1 MAEEKKMCF
10 CSKCK
15 KLMKEDNFYSYK
27 DGTKTELCKPCFTM
41 HIDNFNPDTFL
52 WALEKLDVPYV
63 PAEWNVLRDRAYAKD
78 PMKVN
83 GMSVLGKYLSKMKLK
98 QWREYGWADSEK
110 LQAASA
116 EKEAEK
122 AAELEAEK
130 ERIQQAYD
138 DGKITDAE
146 YKTYMDS
153 QSLHDNGEIEKAV
166 LRDVITGRA
175 IEAGLYDP
183 TGQSSSDTV
192 LLDENDLPD
201 FAASLTKED
210 KVYLA
215 LKWGRTYSAEEWVS
229 LEQNYKDMC
238 KDFDITD
245 QDTKNTLL
253 LLCKIN
259 LKENQLIDQGDFDG
273 ASKLARM
280 YDSTRKS
287 AKFTAAQN
295 KEKQE
300 DFVSSVGELIKYC
313 EKEGGRIPR
322 FQIDYNYDII
332 DKEEKD
338 MKEYLRNLFN
348 SDPSIPRQIEDYLK
362 AKTLAEERRARKT
375 EVEPLDEQDHFD
387 YDNHQEQLRES
398 GETNES
404 E

>member
-41 HIDNFNPDTFL
+41 HIDNFDPDTFL

-78 PMKVN
+78 PSKVN

-98 QWREYGWADSEK
+98 QWKEYGWADSEK
-110 LQAASA
+110 LQEASA

-130 ERIQQAYD
+130 EKIEKAYA
-138 DGKITDAE
+138 DGKISEAE

-153 QSLHDNGEIEKAV
+153 QSLHDNGDIEKAV

-175 IEAGLYDP
+175 IEAGLYNNAPED
-183 TGQSSSDTV
+183 SFV
-192 LLDENDLPD
+192 IDENDLPN
-201 FAASLTKED
+201 FAESLTKED
-210 KVYLA
+210 KIYLA
-215 LKWGRTYSAEEWVS
+215 LKWGREYPPEDWVA
-229 LEQNYKDMC
+229 LEQNYKDMS
-238 KDFDITD
+238 KDFDISD
-245 QDTKNTLL
+245 QDTKNTLII
-253 LLCKIN
+253 LCKVY
-259 LKENQLIDQGDFDG
+259 LKENQMINAGDFDG
-273 ASKLARM
+273 ALKLSKM
-280 YDSTRKS
+280 YDAARKS
-287 AKFTAAQN
+287 AQFTAAQN
-295 KEKQE
+295 KQKQE
-300 DFVSSVGELIKYC
+300 DFVSSVGELVRYC

-322 FQIDYNYDII
+322 FKIDYNYDII

-338 MKEYLRNLFN
+338 MQDFLRNLFN

-362 AKTLAEERRARKT
+362 AKTLAEERRARKADQ
-375 EVEPLDEQDHFD
+375 LNEQDHYD
-387 YDNHQEQLRES
+387 YDNHEEELRDRGDED
-398 GETNES
+398 ELE
-404 E
+404 

>member
-1 MAEEKKMCF
+1 MAESDKKMLF

-27 DGTKTELCKPCFTM
+27 NGEKTELCKSCFTM
-41 HIDNFNPDTFL
+41 HIDNFDPDTFL

-78 PMKVN
+78 PSKVN

-98 QWREYGWADSEK
+98 QWKEYGWADSEK
-110 LQAASA
+110 LAAASA

-130 ERIQQAYD
+130 EKIQQAYD
-138 DGKITDAE
+138 DGKITEAE

-153 QSLHDNGEIEKAV
+153 QSLHDNGYTETAV

-175 IEAGLYDP
+175 IEAGLLNAD
-183 TGQSSSDTV
+183 GSSANSSI
-192 LLDENDLPD
+192 LLDEKDLPD
-201 FAASLTKED
+201 FEASLTKED
-210 KVYLA
+210 KIYLA
-215 LKWGRTYSAEEWVS
+215 LKWGKNYSAEEWVS

-253 LLCKIN
+253 ILCKIN
-259 LKENQLIDQGDFDG
+259 LKINQAIDQGDFDG
-273 ASKLARM
+273 SAKLSRIYEAS
-280 YDSTRKS
+280 RKS

-295 KEKQE
+295 KEKQD
-300 DFVSSVGELIKYC
+300 DFVSSVGELVRYC

-322 FQIDYNYDII
+322 LKIDYNYDII

-338 MKEYLRNLFN
+338 QQEYLKNLFM

-362 AKTLAEERRARKT
+362 AKTLAEERKAKKEGLTEKDFTDYEERMDALRKK
-375 EVEPLDEQDHFD
+375 ER
-387 YDNHQEQLRES
+387 DND
-398 GETNES
+398 ES

>member
-1 MAEEKKMCF
+1 MAEANKPEKKMLF

-27 DGTKTELCKPCFTM
+27 DGTKVELCKPCFTM
-41 HIDNFNPDTFL
+41 HIDNFDPETFL

-63 PAEWNVLRDRAYAKD
+63 PAEWNVLRDRAYSKD
-78 PMKVN
+78 PTKVN
-83 GMSVLGKYLSKMKLK
+83 GMSVLGKYLSKMKLR
-98 QWREYGWADSEK
+98 QWKDYGWADSEK

-122 AAELEAEK
+122 KEVLEAEK
-130 ERIQQAYD
+130 AKIQQAYE
-138 DGKITDAE
+138 DGKITEAE

-153 QSLHDNGEIEKAV
+153 QSLHDNGELEKMA

-175 IEAGLYDP
+175 IEAGLYA
-183 TGQSSSDTV
+183 QSGPEDKFLV
-192 LLDENDLPD
+192 GEDDLPD
-201 FAASLTKED
+201 FSASLTKED
-210 KVYLA
+210 KIYLA
-215 LKWGRTYSAEEWVS
+215 MKWGRTYSAEEWVA

-238 KDFDITD
+238 KDFDISD

-259 LKENQLIDQGDFDG
+259 LKENQMMDAGDFDG
-273 ASKLARM
+273 ALKLSRM

-300 DFVSSVGELIKYC
+300 DFVSSVGELVRYC

-322 FQIDYNYDII
+322 LKIEYNYDII

-338 MKEYLRNLFN
+338 MQEYVRNLFN

-362 AKTLAEERRARKT
+362 AKTLAEERRAKQSTPLEEKDYYDYEEKEEKLRQQQRK
-375 EVEPLDEQDHFD
+375 EEE
-387 YDNHQEQLRES
+387 
-398 GETNES
+398 
-404 E
+404 